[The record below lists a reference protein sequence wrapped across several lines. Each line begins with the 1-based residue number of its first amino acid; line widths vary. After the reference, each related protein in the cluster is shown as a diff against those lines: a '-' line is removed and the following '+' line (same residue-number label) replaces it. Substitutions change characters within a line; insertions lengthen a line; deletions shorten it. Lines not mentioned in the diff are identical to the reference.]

1 MTDNKKFWQ
10 TVKPFFSDKVKAK
23 TVIKSVEND
32 EMIDEI
38 ICKYCQKKLGIFTEE
53 QTTYSAANQLS
64 QVKMAIIKH
73 IYIYIYIY
81 IYI

>member
-38 ICKYCQKKLGIFTEE
+38 ICKYL
-53 QTTYSAANQLS
+53 
-64 QVKMAIIKH
+64 
-73 IYIYIYIY
+73 YIYIYIY
-81 IYI
+81 REREREREEREREREKQMGYYFNNI